1 MYWQCRMIHASWDA
15 GICWESRLWS
25 TWRTCT
31 QGLLGLS
38 LPRWC
43 SWASRGMPYPICQHT
58 RVLLVMDTT
67 NPNQWSFVSVC
78 FFKIMDTTWV
88 DRASW
93 IFLLCRF
100 CQSFQHKHWAF
111 FWLQMSFGFQVKRK
125 GLTPLFSLMVASTLF
140 NCRYWSEHL
149 TARTLVFFLNSC
161 KETHGLEMIR
171 GNKRMRWMVLM
182 WRLEFIILRVQNSRN
197 GEKDGL

>member
-1 MYWQCRMIHASWDA
+1 
-15 GICWESRLWS
+15 
-25 TWRTCT
+25 
-31 QGLLGLS
+31 
-38 LPRWC
+38 
-43 SWASRGMPYPICQHT
+43 
-58 RVLLVMDTT
+58 
-67 NPNQWSFVSVC
+67 
-78 FFKIMDTTWV
+78 
-88 DRASW
+88 
-93 IFLLCRF
+93 
-100 CQSFQHKHWAF
+100 
-111 FWLQMSFGFQVKRK
+111 MSFGFQVKRK